1 MKRLIFTLTII
12 LSSLQ
17 LLLAQD
23 NVLTGVVNDG
33 GANSTLPGV
42 SVLIKGTTKGA
53 ITDFDGKFS
62 IPKPNQGDVIVFT
75 YVGMKS
81 QEITYNGQKDID
93 ITLQPDVKELD
104 DIVIVAY
111 GAQKKTS
118 VTGAVA
124 KLDSEEL
131 VDVTTP
137 NVSGM
142 LQSKAAGVQVAST
155 SGQPGATTEIRIRGK
170 ASMNASIDPLWVV
183 DGVIMHG
190 VPEINPA
197 DIENISI
204 LKDASATSL
213 YGSRGANG
221 VVMVTTKR
229 AKDGTS
235 QFNFSAKSG
244 ITQLNQGNFELMD
257 GQEMVNYYKK
267 FPNQGDIPAMITDNY
282 SQLAK
287 QNYDWV
293 DNGTQ
298 NGIAQDYN
306 LSYTGG
312 TDKIRTFISGG
323 YYNES
328 GAVQGFDYERYTT
341 RMNLDYSVNDKL
353 TFKPKIALTYK
364 ETEDRQHDLYEMYRN
379 MPWDN
384 PYGADG
390 KPVNPRD
397 PNVVWYGRDMNNYL
411 YDLQW
416 NYGETSSLDMIANF
430 DIEYDISKH
439 FKFVSTNSITTM
451 NGNTYYYTDPQ
462 SIAGEAMIG
471 NINQSKSN
479 GVNRFT
485 NQMLRYF
492 NTFGKHDINAL
503 VAYEYNDYA
512 FNNISAQGNG
522 IIPGTKILDG
532 TAIPQTVQGTKYDY
546 ALQSF
551 LFNANYSYDEK
562 YMAQF
567 SFRTDGASN
576 VGINNRYGSF
586 FSISGGWNINN
597 EDFINSNNITMF
609 KLRGSYGSLGNRPE
623 SMYPYQNLYYLD
635 YSYNG
640 IPAAIPG
647 QYPNYDLSWEKSY
660 QGNIAIDFGLWDKL
674 NFTVEYY
681 NINTSDLLYYVK
693 LPSVSGFDGYWEN
706 VGGVTNKG
714 FEFFMSYDA
723 VQRKDF
729 SLGFD
734 FNIGINRNQVT
745 EVYEDQDVIRGNK
758 ITKVGS
764 DIDTWYLRKWAG
776 VDPQTGNPTWERVDP
791 ETGEVTITDDYAQAT
806 LQEVGTSTPNFQ
818 GGVTLRAEYKGIFLN
833 ANFAY
838 SHGAMIYNMARET
851 YDSDGAY
858 ASYNQMKLQDGW
870 SRWEKPGD
878 VATHPRMEYNNQS
891 QSNKPSSR
899 YLEDGSYLRLRNLS
913 FGYRLPNKL
922 TEKMNI
928 KNARI
933 YFSGD
938 NLWTLTGYSGMDPE
952 VGDGS
957 DMSAFYPVPK
967 RFMFGLNFSF

>member
-1 MKRLIFTLTII
+1 MRKIYLISLLLLSSIFTF
-12 LSSLQ
+12 
-17 LLLAQD
+17 AQD
-23 NVLTGVVNDG
+23 VLKGTVKDDKGEG
-33 GANSTLPGV
+33 IPGV
-42 SVLIKGTTKGA
+42 SVLIKGTTRGG
-53 ITDFDGKFS
+53 ITNFDGAYS
-62 IPKPNQGDVIVFT
+62 IITPKSGEVILFT
-75 YVGMKS
+75 YMGMKP
-81 QEITYNGQKDID
+81 QEITYSSQQNLDV
-93 ITLQPDVKELD
+93 TLQTDVTELD

-124 KLDSEEL
+124 KLDADEL
-131 VDVTTP
+131 LDVTTP
-137 NVSGM
+137 DVSGL

-197 DIENISI
+197 DIETISI

-235 QFNFSAKSG
+235 QFNFSAKTG
-244 ITQLNQGNFELMD
+244 ITQLNQGNFKLMN
-257 GQEMVNYYKK
+257 GQQMVDYYKS
-267 FPNQGDIPAMITDNY
+267 FPNQGDIPSDISDNY
-282 SQLAK
+282 DQLTN
-287 QNYDWV
+287 QNTDWV
-293 DNGTQ
+293 NNGTQ
-298 NGIAQDYN
+298 NGIAQDYS

-312 TDKIRTFISGG
+312 TEKMRTFISGG
-323 YYNES
+323 YYSED
-328 GAVQGFDYERYTT
+328 GAVKGYNYERYTT
-341 RMNLDYSVNDKL
+341 RMNLDYNVNDRL
-353 TFKPKIALTYK
+353 VFKPKVALTYK
-364 ETEDRQHDLYEMYRN
+364 ETMDRQHDLYQMYRN

-384 PYGADG
+384 PYDANG

-397 PNVVWYGRDMNNYL
+397 PNVMWHGRDMNNYL

-416 NYGETSSLDMIANF
+416 NYGETNDFNMISNF

-439 FKFVSTNSITTM
+439 IKFVSTNSITYG
-451 NGNTYYYTDPQ
+451 NGNNYSYADPQ

-471 NINQSKSN
+471 NIYQSKSEF
-479 GVNRFT
+479 VNKFS

-503 VAYEYNDYA
+503 VAYEYTDYTY
-512 FNNISAQGNG
+512 NNMSAQGNG
-522 IIPGTKILDG
+522 IVPGTKILDG
-532 TAIPQTVQGTKYDY
+532 TAVPQTVQGTKYDY

-551 LFNANYSYDEK
+551 LFNMNYAYDER

-576 VGINNRYGSF
+576 VGIDNRYGSF
-586 FSISGGWNINN
+586 FSISGGWNINK
-597 EDFINSNNITMF
+597 EAFFKSDAVTTF

-623 SMYPYQNLYYLD
+623 SMYPYQSLYALD
-635 YSYNG
+635 FNYNG
-640 IPAAIPG
+640 IPAAVPS
-647 QYPNYDLSWEKSY
+647 QYPNYNLSWEKSY
-660 QGNIAIDFGLWDKL
+660 QSNIAVDFGLWNRL
-674 NFTVEYY
+674 NFTLEYY

-693 LPSVSGFDGYWEN
+693 LPAVSGFDGYWEN
-706 VGGVTNKG
+706 VGGVINNG
-714 FEFFMSYDA
+714 VEFMVSYEA
-723 VQRKDF
+723 IQRKDF

-734 FNIGINRNQVT
+734 FNIGHNRNQVT
-745 EVYEDQDVIRGNK
+745 EVYQDQNVIRGNK
-758 ITKVGS
+758 ITKVGH

-776 VDPQTGNPTWERVDP
+776 VDPQSGNPTWESVDP
-791 ETGEVTITDDYAQAT
+791 ETGTVTITEDYAQAT

-818 GGVTLRAEYKGIFLN
+818 GGFTARVDYKGVFLN

-838 SHGAMIYNMARET
+838 SQGAMIYNTARET

-858 ASYNQMKLQDGW
+858 ASYNQMQLQDGW
-870 SRWEKPGD
+870 NRWEKEGD
-878 VATHPRMEYNNQS
+878 VATHPKLEYNNQS

-899 YLEDGSYLRLRNLS
+899 YLEDGSYLRLRNVT
-913 FGYRLPNKL
+913 FGYRLPNKFN
-922 TEKMNI
+922 EKMKI
-928 KNARI
+928 KNARV

-938 NLWTLTGYSGMDPE
+938 NLWTVTGYSGMDPE

-967 RFMFGLNFSF
+967 RLMMGLNFSF

>member
-1 MKRLIFTLTII
+1 MRKLIFTSIFFLSI
-12 LSSLQ
+12 LQ
-17 LLLAQD
+17 GVYAQSD
-23 NVLTGVVNDG
+23 FLTGEVIDES
-33 GANSTLPGV
+33 NSTKLPGV
-42 SVLIKGTTKGA
+42 SVLIKGTTKGG
-53 ITDFDGKFS
+53 ITDFDGQFK
-62 IPKPNQGDVIVFT
+62 IPAPQKGDVIVFSYIGMIPKEVT
-75 YVGMKS
+75 YDGSDFLSISMKH
-81 QEITYNGQKDID
+81 
-93 ITLQPDVKELD
+93 DVKELD

-111 GAQKKTS
+111 GSQKKTS
-118 VTGAVA
+118 VTGAVN

-142 LQSKAAGVQVAST
+142 LQSKAAGVQVSNT

-197 DIENISI
+197 DIENVSI

-221 VVMVTTKR
+221 VVLVTTKR

-235 QFNFSAKSG
+235 QFTFSAKSG
-244 ITQLNQGNFELMD
+244 VTQLNEGNFELMN
-257 GQEMVNYYKK
+257 GSEMVDYYKS
-267 FPNQGDIPAMITDNY
+267 FHNPGDVPAMISDNY
-282 SQLAK
+282 SQLAN

-293 DNGTQ
+293 KNGTQ

-306 LSYTGG
+306 LSYSGG
-312 TDKIRTFISGG
+312 TDKVRTFISGG
-323 YYNES
+323 YYNET
-328 GAVQGFDYERYTT
+328 GAVQGYDYERFTT

-353 TFKPKIALTYK
+353 VFKPKIAMTYRD
-364 ETEDRQHDLYEMYRN
+364 TENRQHDLYQMYRN

-384 PYGADG
+384 PYGANG
-390 KPVNPRD
+390 QPINPRSPD
-397 PNVVWYGRDMNNYL
+397 AVWYGRDMNNYL

-430 DIEYDISKH
+430 DIEYDISKN
-439 FKFVSTNSITTM
+439 FKFVSTNSITSM
-451 NGNTYYYTDPQ
+451 YGNTYSYADPQ

-471 NINQSKSN
+471 NINQSKST
-479 GVNRFT
+479 GINRFT

-492 NTFGKHDINAL
+492 NTFGKHDVNVLA
-503 VAYEYNDYA
+503 AYEYNDYV
-512 FNNISAQGNG
+512 FDNISAQGNG

-532 TAIPQTVQGTKYDY
+532 TAIPQTVAGTKYDY

-551 LFNANYSYDEK
+551 LFNANYSYDER

-576 VGINNRYGSF
+576 VGIDNRYGSF
-586 FSISGGWNINN
+586 FSISGGWNINK
-597 EDFINSNNITMF
+597 ESFFKADYISTF

-635 YSYNG
+635 HNYNG

-647 QYPNYDLSWEKSY
+647 QYPNHSLSWEKSY
-660 QGNIAIDFGLWDKL
+660 QSNIAIDFGLWNKL

-693 LPSVSGFDGYWEN
+693 LPAVSGFDGYWEN
-706 VGGVTNKG
+706 VGGVTNRG

-723 VQRKDF
+723 ISKKDF
-729 SLGFD
+729 TLGID

-745 EVYEDQDVIRGNK
+745 EVYQDQDVIRGNK

-764 DIDTWYLRKWAG
+764 DIDTWFLRKWAG
-776 VDPQTGNPTWERVDP
+776 VDTQTGNPTWERVDP

-806 LQEVGTSTPNFQ
+806 LQEVGSSTPNFQ
-818 GGVTLRAEYKGIFLN
+818 GGFTLRAEYKGIFLN

-838 SHGAMIYNMARET
+838 SQGAMIFNTARET

-878 VATHPRMEYNNQS
+878 VATHPRLEYNNQS
-891 QSNKPSSR
+891 QSNKLSSR
-899 YLEDGSYLRLRNLS
+899 HLEDGSYLRLRNLS
-913 FGYRLPNKL
+913 FGYRLPNSL
-922 TEKMNI
+922 TEKMMI
-928 KNARI
+928 QNARI
-933 YFSGD
+933 FFSGD
-938 NLWTLTGYSGMDPE
+938 NLWTLTNFSGMDPE
-952 VGDGS
+952 IGDGT
-957 DMSAFYPVPK
+957 DMNAFYPVPK